1 MNSSDP
7 DLRQSS
13 LTSPDSALSTQP
25 SALKLGL
32 LGGSFNP
39 IHNGHLGLAAH
50 VLDKLQLDRV
60 LFIPTGDPPH
70 KRDGSLAPAKHRYE
84 MIQLAIADTPA
95 FSLSDIEIRRIGK
108 SYTIDTVR
116 TLRQQFGSSTELY
129 FLIGL
134 DAFLD
139 VPNWKDPQELLRL
152 CRFVVVPRPGQ
163 SFQSLATMPL
173 LPLRDPQALVQLDT
187 GESFRL
193 EIADPLC
200 RGIICLPIPPC
211 STSSSDIRQRIRNG
225 TALANLLPPLVE
237 SYILQHRLYQED

>member
-7 DLRQSS
+7 DLRHSS
-13 LTSPDSALSTQP
+13 LTSPDSALSPQP
-25 SALKLGL
+25 SALRLGL

-39 IHNGHLGLAAH
+39 IHNGHLALAGH

-70 KRDGSLAPAKHRYE
+70 KRDGSLATARHRYE
-84 MIQLAIADTPA
+84 MVHLAIADIPS
-95 FSLSDIEIRRIGK
+95 FGLSDIEIRRTGK
-108 SYTIDTVR
+108 SYTIDTVQ
-116 TLRQQFGSSTELY
+116 TLQDQAGPSADLSL
-129 FLIGL
+129 LIGL

-139 VPNWKDPQELLRL
+139 LPTWKDPQKLLHL

-173 LPLRDPQALVQLDT
+173 LPTLDPQALAQLDT
-187 GESFRL
+187 GESLRL
-193 EIADPLC
+193 DIATPSC
-200 RGIICLPIPPC
+200 RGIICLPIPLC

-237 SYILQHRLYQED
+237 SYILQHRLYQEA

>member
-1 MNSSDP
+1 MNSSGPDP
-7 DLRQSS
+7 EHSV
-13 LTSPDSALSTQP
+13 
-25 SALKLGL
+25 LKLGL

-39 IHNGHLGLAAH
+39 IHNGHLALASH

-70 KRDGSLAPAKHRYE
+70 KRNGSLAPAKDRYE
-84 MIQLAIADTPA
+84 MVRLAIADTPS
-95 FSLSDIEIRRIGK
+95 FDLSDIELRRTGK

-116 TLRQQFGSSTELY
+116 TLQQQRGFSTDLH

-139 VPNWKDPQELLRL
+139 FPDWKDPTELLRL

-163 SFQSLATMPL
+163 SFQSLAMMPL
-173 LPLRDPQALVQLDT
+173 LPTPDRQALAQLDR
-187 GESFRL
+187 GESPRL
-193 EIADPLC
+193 DIALPSC

-211 STSSSDIRQRIRNG
+211 ATSASDIRQRIRSG
-225 TALANLLPPLVE
+225 TTLANLLPPLVE
-237 SYILQHRLYQED
+237 SYILRHRLYQEDRDRTNI

>member
-1 MNSSDP
+1 MNSSGPDP
-7 DLRQSS
+7 EH
-13 LTSPDSALSTQP
+13 

-39 IHNGHLGLAAH
+39 IHNGHLALASH

-70 KRDGSLAPAKHRYE
+70 KRNGSLAPAKARYE
-84 MIQLAIADTPA
+84 MVRLAIAGTP
-95 FSLSDIEIRRIGK
+95 SLGLSDVELLRTGK

-116 TLRQQFGSSTELY
+116 TLQQQCGSSTDLH

-139 VPNWKDPQELLRL
+139 FPDWKDPIELLRL

-173 LPLRDPQALVQLDT
+173 LPTLERQELAQLDR
-187 GESFRL
+187 GESPRL
-193 EIADPLC
+193 DIALPLS

-211 STSSSDIRQRIRNG
+211 ATSASDIRQRIRSG
-225 TALANLLPPLVE
+225 TTLANLLPAPVE
-237 SYILQHRLYQED
+237 SYILRHRLYQEDRDRTNI

>member
-1 MNSSDP
+1 MNA
-7 DLRQSS
+7 L
-13 LTSPDSALSTQP
+13 SPDP
-25 SALKLGL
+25 RHSALKFGL

-39 IHNGHLGLAAH
+39 IHNGHLALARH

-60 LFIPTGDPPH
+60 LFLPTGDPPH
-70 KRDGSLAPAKHRYE
+70 KQHGSLAPAKDRYE
-84 MIQLAIADTPA
+84 MVRLAIADTPS
-95 FSLSDIEIRRIGK
+95 FELSDVELRRAGK

-116 TLRQQFGSSTELY
+116 TLQHRFGPSIDLH

-139 VPNWKDPQELLRL
+139 LPNWKAPLELLRL

-173 LPLRDPQALVQLDT
+173 LPPLDLQALVQLDT
-187 GESFRL
+187 GESPRL
-193 EIADPLC
+193 EIASPSYQ
-200 RGIICLPIPPC
+200 RIICLPIPPC
-211 STSSSDIRQRIRNG
+211 STSASDIRQRIKQG
-225 TALANLLPPLVE
+225 ASLANLLPPLVE

>member
-1 MNSSDP
+1 MNSFSHAP
-7 DLRQSS
+7 V
-13 LTSPDSALSTQP
+13 TSTLNSAR

-39 IHNGHLGLAAH
+39 IHTGHLAIAGH

-70 KRDGSLAPAKHRYE
+70 KRDGSLAPAKDRYE
-84 MIQLAIADTPA
+84 MVRLAIADTPS
-95 FSLSDIEIRRIGK
+95 FGLSDIELMRTGK

-116 TLRQQFGSSTELY
+116 TLQHQSSSSTDLY

-139 VPNWKDPQELLRL
+139 LPNWRSPQELLRL

-163 SFQSLATMPL
+163 SFQLLATMPL
-173 LPLRDPQALVQLDT
+173 LPPLNLQALVQLDT
-187 GESFRL
+187 GESPRL
-193 EIADPLC
+193 DIALPSSQ
-200 RGIICLPIPPC
+200 GIICLPIPLC
-211 STSSSDIRQRIRNG
+211 STSASDIRQRIRSG
-225 TALANLLPPLVE
+225 TTLANLLPPLVE
-237 SYILQHRLYQED
+237 SYILHHRLYQEDCDHTNI

>member
-1 MNSSDP
+1 MNSS
-7 DLRQSS
+7 
-13 LTSPDSALSTQP
+13 SPEPEP

-39 IHNGHLGLAAH
+39 IHKGHLAIAGQ
-50 VLDKLQLDRV
+50 VLDKVQLDRV

-84 MIQLAIADTPA
+84 MVRLAIADTPS
-95 FSLSDIEIRRIGK
+95 FGLSDMELRRTGK

-116 TLRQQFGSSTELY
+116 TLRRQFGSSTELY

-139 VPNWKDPQELLRL
+139 VPNWKDPLELLHL

-163 SFQSLATMPL
+163 CFQSLATLPL
-173 LPLRDPQALVQLDT
+173 LPTLDLQPLAQLDR
-187 GESFRL
+187 GESPRL
-193 EIADPLC
+193 EIAGPLC

-211 STSSSDIRQRIRNG
+211 STSASDIRQRIRQG
-225 TALANLLPPLVE
+225 TTLANLLPPLVE

>member
-1 MNSSDP
+1 MSGSDSGSSAP
-7 DLRQSS
+7 TAQRSV
-13 LTSPDSALSTQP
+13 
-25 SALKLGL
+25 LKLGL
-32 LGGSFNP
+32 FGGSFNP
-39 IHNGHLGLAAH
+39 IHRGHLALAGH
-50 VLDKLQLDRV
+50 VLDKLQLDRI

-84 MIQLAIADTPA
+84 MVHLAIADTPA
-95 FSLSDIEIRRIGK
+95 FGLSDIEIRRTGK

-116 TLRQQFGSSTELY
+116 TLRHQFGSSTELY

-139 VPNWKDPQELLRL
+139 VPNWKDPLDLLQL

-163 SFQSLATMPL
+163 SFQSLAAMPL
-173 LPLRDPQALVQLDT
+173 LPTQDPRALVQLDT
-187 GESFRL
+187 GESLRL